1 MKEIHGRAFAIGS
14 LLLEHFYL
22 LRRHALVRELVAAKK
37 VALVGAVFNPLNGRV
52 EYLEALNES

>member
-22 LRRHALVRELVAAKK
+22 LRRHARSGVSSCQESCFGR
-37 VALVGAVFNPLNGRV
+37 AVFNPLNGRV
-52 EYLEALNES
+52 EYLDALNES